1 LEFYQVTWGGD
12 FEEAQKNFA
21 ESMAGYSIVC
31 YLLNIKDRHNANI
44 LIDRKGHI
52 VHIDFGFMFTN
63 SPGGNINFESA
74 PFKLTLEMAELMGG
88 IEGEMFNYYKMLMVQ
103 GLLEIRKEMDYVINL
118 VELMLPGTGYSCLIK
133 PKKAVDAM
141 K

>member
-1 LEFYQVTWGGD
+1 
-12 FEEAQKNFA
+12 
-21 ESMAGYSIVC
+21 
-31 YLLNIKDRHNANI
+31 
-44 LIDRKGHI
+44 
-52 VHIDFGFMFTN
+52 MFTN

-141 K
+141 KQRFVQTIGEQEVIQLIDNLVKTAHNNWRTKKYDYFQNYSNGICY